1 MLISCYNYGVKK
13 KEKKIKEVVIYQAKS
28 GAIELRGDLGK
39 ETIWATQA
47 QIAKLF
53 DVTPQNVTLHL
64 SKIFKEKE
72 LNEEATCKEY
82 LQVQTEGKRRVER
95 KTKFYNLDAIIAV
108 GYRINSVTGTNFRIW
123 ATKTLRSYIVDGYAI
138 NKNRIAK
145 NYAGFLSVVEDIK
158 KFLPAGSPTESKD
171 VVELVSLFADTWLS
185 LDAYDKELLPKGK
198 LTKKKVDLTAEK
210 ISKSLAGLKKDLL
223 KNSTATEIFGTERS
237 AGSIAGIV
245 GNVMQSFGG
254 KELYP
259 TAEEKAAHLLY
270 FIIKNHPFIDGNKR
284 SGAFAFVWFLEQ
296 AKILDTSKLTP
307 SALTALTIMVA
318 ESNPEHKEKIIKL
331 ILNLISKK

>member
-1 MLISCYNYGVKK
+1 MKK
-13 KEKKIKEVVIYQAKS
+13 KGKEVVIYQAKS
-28 GAIELRGDLGK
+28 GAIELRGDFGK
-39 ETIWATQA
+39 QTIWATRMQMGHIFGVNPQA
-47 QIAKLF
+47 ISKHI
-53 DVTPQNVTLHL
+53 QN
-64 SKIFKEKE
+64 IYKEKE
-72 LNEEATCKEY
+72 LERGATSSKMELVQNESGR
-82 LQVQTEGKRRVER
+82 QVRRDVDI
-95 KTKFYNLDAIIAV
+95 YNLDILIAV
-108 GYRINSVTGTNFRIW
+108 GYRISSVTGTKFRQW
-123 ATKTLRSYIVDGYAI
+123 ATKTLRNYIVDGYAI

-145 NYAGFLSVVEDIK
+145 NYDKFLSVVDDIK
-158 KFLPAGSPTESKD
+158 KLLPAGSATESKD

-210 ISKSLAGLKKDLL
+210 ISKDLNNLKQNLLKK
-223 KNSTATEIFGTERS
+223 NEASNIFGTERN
-237 AGSIAGIV
+237 AGSVAGIV
-245 GNVMQSFGG
+245 GNVMQTFGG

-270 FIIKNHPFIDGNKR
+270 FMVKNHPFIDGNKR
-284 SGAFAFVWFLEQ
+284 SGAFSFIWFLKQ
-296 AKILDTSKLTP
+296 AEILDTYKLTP